1 MRHWSYLILLLLH
14 FFRSKQTVKFSDQDA
29 NSIAVSFCKVTPMA
43 KNYDSGVVQF
53 SMEHVT
59 INENQRSYS
68 SESWLHKGGVGR
80 NHDVLMELHMTK
92 VIIFLRLNALHD
104 T

>member
-1 MRHWSYLILLLLH
+1 MFLLYS
-14 FFRSKQTVKFSDQDA
+14 FRNKQTVKFSDQDA

-59 INENQRSYS
+59 INENQRSYN
-68 SESWLHKGGVGR
+68 SESWLLKGGAGR

-92 VIIFLRLNALHD
+92 VFIYIFI
-104 T
+104 